1 MCDTYSSLVIVRNA
15 NDYVLGDKVSR
26 ESVDVGRHFVDSK
39 TDGVHGSV
47 ESRTRATAT
56 SPVAIAVATGTSAG
70 ADFLLF
76 PEKEKSV
83 TGLVVLRHRHH
94 DVALGTGGGRP
105 RDLDEELW
113 VHGRRLCLNFHIK
126 RRKRQRK
133 KEKNQSNGIR

>member
-1 MCDTYSSLVIVRNA
+1 M
-15 NDYVLGDKVSR
+15 LGDKVSR
-26 ESVDVGRHFVDSK
+26 ESVDVGWHFVDSK

-47 ESRTRATAT
+47 ESRTRATTT
-56 SPVAIAVATGTSAG
+56 SSVAIAVATSTSAG

-94 DVALGTGGGRP
+94 DVALGTCGGRP

-126 RRKRQRK
+126 RRKRQEKKRK
-133 KEKNQSNGIR
+133 SVEWHSIASCPIENIETTR